1 MAPTDDRESM
11 SANAADIATPGL
23 APIPAH
29 ERLVVLDALRG
40 LALLGIFLSN
50 AEMFTRPLADLSDG
64 IDAQLRGF
72 DHAASVFVYV
82 FVRSKFWTLFS
93 LLFGMGFA
101 VMLERS
107 RQAGRDFRPLYLR
120 RSVGLLVIGLVHA
133 WLIWAGDIL
142 VTYALAAFVLF
153 AMRSLPVGAL
163 WRIGLGLYLSVL
175 GFFLVIAA
183 LLAIPGVAQSTPG
196 DTAADRAER
205 AAEIAAYAHGD
216 YAQATAQRL
225 AFFVEGA
232 TSGWFSMVPMVLGLF
247 LIGAWFVRSGA
258 LADPAAHR
266 RRLRALIGF
275 GVPAGAA
282 ITGLSL
288 LIDSSPTVTPVS
300 AAAVAASTLHML
312 GALPLA
318 LALIAW
324 VVLIVHGG
332 ARWPL
337 RFAPAGR
344 MALSNYLAQ
353 SLIGTLAFY
362 GYGFGLWGR
371 VPLAALIAA
380 AFAVFGLQML
390 LSAAWL
396 RCYRFGPV
404 EWLWRAFTY
413 WRWPPMRARV
423 S

>member
-1 MAPTDDRESM
+1 M
-11 SANAADIATPGL
+11 SATAAPGL

-29 ERLVVLDALRG
+29 ERLLALDALRG

-50 AEMFTRPLADLSDG
+50 AELFTRPLAEVSDG
-64 IDAQLRGF
+64 IDAQLRGL
-72 DHAASVFVYV
+72 DQAASAFVYV
-82 FVRSKFWTLFS
+82 LIRSKFWTLFS
-93 LLFGMGFA
+93 LLFGMSFA
-101 VMLERS
+101 VMFERA
-107 RQAGRDFRPLYLR
+107 RRAGRDFRPLYLR

-133 WLIWAGDIL
+133 VLIWAGDIL
-142 VTYALAAFVLF
+142 VTYALAAFALY
-153 AMRSLPVGAL
+153 AMRSLPPGAL
-163 WRIGLGLYLSVL
+163 WRVGLGLYLSVL
-175 GFFLVIAA
+175 GFYLTIAA
-183 LLAIPGVAQSTPG
+183 LLMVPGVTQSTDAG
-196 DTAADRAER
+196 SAADRADR

-225 AFFVEGA
+225 SFLVEDAG
-232 TSGWFSMVPMVLGLF
+232 SGWLGMVPMVLGLF

-266 RRLRALIGF
+266 RRLRSMIAY

-288 LIDSSPTVTPVS
+288 LIDSSPAMTPVS

-324 VVLIVHGG
+324 IVLIVHDG

-353 SLIGTLAFY
+353 SLIGTLVFY
-362 GYGFGLWGR
+362 GYGLGLWGR
-371 VPLAALIAA
+371 VSPAPLIAA
-380 AFAVFGLQML
+380 TFAVFALQML
-390 LSAAWL
+390 LSVAWL
-396 RCYRFGPV
+396 RRHRFGPA

-413 WRWPPMRARV
+413 WRWPAMRVGGR

>member
-1 MAPTDDRESM
+1 MAPTDDSESM
-11 SANAADIATPGL
+11 SANIAAPGL

-29 ERLVVLDALRG
+29 ERLLALDALRG

-50 AEMFTRPLADLSDG
+50 AEMFTRPLTDISDG
-64 IDAQLRGF
+64 IDAQLRGL
-72 DHAASVFVYV
+72 DHAASAFVYV
-82 FVRSKFWTLFS
+82 AIRSKFWTLFS

-101 VMLERS
+101 VMFERS
-107 RQAGRDFRPLYLR
+107 RQAGRAFRPLYLR
-120 RSVGLLVIGLVHA
+120 RSVGLLAIGLVHA
-133 WLIWAGDIL
+133 WFIWAGDIL
-142 VTYALAAFVLF
+142 VTYALAAFALF
-153 AMRSLPVGAL
+153 AMRSLSPGVL
-163 WRIGLGLYLSVL
+163 WRIGLCLYLSVL
-175 GFFLVIAA
+175 GFFLMIAVV
-183 LLAIPGVAQSTPG
+183 LAIPGVAQSTAA
-196 DTAADRAER
+196 DSAADRAER

-225 AFFVEGA
+225 AYFAGETV
-232 TSGWFSMVPMVLGLF
+232 SSWFSMVPMVLGLF
-247 LIGAWFVRSGA
+247 LIGAWFVRSGT

-266 RRLRALIGF
+266 HRLKSMIAY
-275 GVPAGAA
+275 GVPAGVAL
-282 ITGLSL
+282 TGLSL
-288 LIDSSPTVTPVS
+288 LIDSSPTFTPVS
-300 AAAVAASTLHML
+300 AASVAASTLHML

-318 LALIAW
+318 LALIAG

-362 GYGFGLWGR
+362 GYGVGLWGQ

-380 AFAVFGLQML
+380 TFAVFALQML

-396 RCYRFGPV
+396 QRYRFGPI

-413 WRWPPMRARV
+413 WGWPPMRVRT

>member
-1 MAPTDDRESM
+1 M
-11 SANAADIATPGL
+11 SASAAASGL
-23 APIPAH
+23 APIPVH
-29 ERLVVLDALRG
+29 ERLPALDALRG

-50 AEMFTRPLADLSDG
+50 AEMFTRPLADISDG
-64 IDAQLRGF
+64 IDTHLRGL
-72 DHAASVFVYV
+72 DHAASALVYV
-82 FVRSKFWTLFS
+82 LIRSKFWTLFS
-93 LLFGMGFA
+93 LLFGMSFA
-101 VMLERS
+101 VMSERS

-120 RSVGLLVIGLVHA
+120 RSVGLLIVGLIHA

-153 AMRSLPVGAL
+153 AMRSLSPGAL
-163 WRIGLGLYLSVL
+163 WRIGLSLYLSVL
-175 GFFLVIAA
+175 GFFLMIAA
-183 LLAIPGVAQSTPG
+183 LLAIPGVAQSTPA
-196 DTAADRAER
+196 DMAADRAAR

-225 AFFVEGA
+225 AFFVDGA
-232 TSGWFSMVPMVLGLF
+232 MSGWFSMVPMVLGLF

-258 LADPAAHR
+258 LADPGAHR
-266 RRLRALIGF
+266 HRLKSLMAYGL
-275 GVPAGAA
+275 PAGVA

-288 LIDSSPTVTPVS
+288 LIDSSPTFTPVS

-324 VVLIVHGG
+324 VVLVVHGG

-362 GYGFGLWGR
+362 GYGFGLWGQ

-380 AFAVFGLQML
+380 AFVVFALQML

-396 RCYRFGPV
+396 RHYRFGPV

-413 WRWPPMRARV
+413 WRWPPMRIRA